1 MTLDERSAV
10 PALDRGLDI
19 LECMAGSTEAL
30 SLTELARAVG
40 RTVSEVQR
48 TVAQLAARAYLVRD
62 ARGAY
67 RLSSKL
73 FRLATAYPPFRD
85 LVSRALAPMQ
95 EFAGATTEGVHLG
108 VLSDDQLLLIA
119 QVEGQGIV
127 RLSMQL
133 GSTQE
138 ALTTVS
144 GRILLSGLTPAE
156 LAAFETRLGLSRIE
170 RTRLRE
176 SCAKIRGRGYEY
188 AESGRVH
195 GVEDVG
201 VPVLLPG
208 PSVIAAL
215 TTSFLPLRNA
225 KPAPLPLI
233 SALRK
238 AAARIASSYEPTL
251 VSAAL
256 PERTGAKKAR
266 AHGTRAR

>member
-1 MTLDERSAV
+1 MTADERSVV
-10 PALDRGLDI
+10 PALDRGLDV
-19 LECMAGSTEAL
+19 LECMAGSTAAL
-30 SLTELARAVG
+30 SLTEIARAVG

-62 ARGAY
+62 TRGGY

-95 EFAGATTEGVHLG
+95 KFADETKESVHLG
-108 VLSDDQLLLIA
+108 VLSDDQLLIIA

-127 RLSMQL
+127 RLSLQL

-144 GRILLSGLTPAE
+144 GRILLSGLSAEE
-156 LAAFETRLGLSRIE
+156 LAAFGARRGLSRTE
-170 RTRLRE
+170 RKRLAE
-176 SCAKIRGRGYEY
+176 STAKIHARGYEY
-188 AESGRVH
+188 AESGRVY

-208 PSVIAAL
+208 PSLIAAL

-233 SALRK
+233 SALRR
-238 AAARIASSYEPTL
+238 AARQIASSYEPAIVTKP
-251 VSAAL
+251 A
-256 PERTGAKKAR
+256 TGRARSRKAR
-266 AHGTRAR
+266 PHAAFAR